1 MNTYTHSSYTF
12 NPALNQIILNNTSD
26 LTIEKIKL
34 ITNLTQKTTVYDP
47 TLLGLGGTL
56 SNNILSLELSTS
68 NMSPSDI
75 LEIIIDNALQ
85 RTPDNALAIGNINRK
100 FRDSFSSGNLDNW
113 NSTIPNNDMITFGG
127 NSSGSSYVNIVKSV
141 FAGESMVL
149 LDSIDSYT
157 FPFRFAFAPSLS
169 QRMAGQE
176 FNISFVGADSNN
188 NIEYIQQ
195 PSTIRPASLSVTS
208 SIATVTT
215 SSPHGLN
222 GGDRIILSGFS
233 DTRLNVGPVIVT
245 PVTSIT
251 FTIPI
256 TIANGSYNVTNGL
269 IQWADPINNIRN
281 GISFLYDNQIATSV
295 SLIARRNGK
304 KFKTTAINTLTSVAL
319 QPNTSPYTDSFIAA
333 GENEIRANIEGVA
346 YTSRTPDSISG
357 PTYYNKIAQGI
368 PDEALNYKL
377 QVKAKNLANVS
388 GIVAEISSVSKSA
401 STTATVVCSSAH
413 GLTVDSWVMIYG
425 IRDTVNF
432 PNITTQTKVLS
443 IVNSTTFTIAIGTSS
458 TTTSNGGIVVLIN
471 GSIAPTGLINTVVQ
485 SLSNANGLLTLITSA
500 TASFLPGEFITVAGL
515 YDSLTTYEGIYK
527 VARVSGTTIEL
538 YSDKADISS
547 TNTGGTLVKNT
558 QLRLHT
564 LRVLDYNREV
574 VELENRGAYDASSAI
589 PVQHVSTLAVAQSTG
604 VNTSMWG
611 AAGFGG
617 FLVADVAS
625 AAITT
630 TTTSAAI
637 VPGAINCIGTYSNS
651 FSIIVSAVSGTNPI
665 MDIVVQESIDN
676 GTTWKDVYYFPR
688 ITAVGSYTTPVLR
701 ATFGTRYR
709 YVQTIGGTTPSF
721 TRAINRIQFSVPG
734 QYHRNFINRTIDGN
748 TINSNSGIFDVDGCN
763 AIQLTIH
770 MTSAT
775 TQPKFI
781 LEGSEDGINFYTI
794 GNEITSAPLIINQV
808 YTDVYSRFVRLR
820 TSVAGSSSI
829 LNFIQ
834 IKALGI

>member
-12 NPALNQIILNNTSD
+12 NPALNQIILNNTND
-26 LTIEKIKL
+26 LSIEKIKL
-34 ITNLTQKTTVYDP
+34 ITNLTQKTTLYDP
-47 TLLGLGGTL
+47 TLIGLGGIL

-68 NMSPSDI
+68 NMSSSDI

-85 RTPDNALAIGNINRK
+85 RTPNNALAIGNINRK

-113 NSTIPNNDMITFGG
+113 NSTIPSNDMLTFGG
-127 NSSGSSYVNIVKSV
+127 NSSGSSYVNIIKSV
-141 FAGESMVL
+141 FVGESTVL

-169 QRMAGQE
+169 QRMVGQE

-188 NIEYIQQ
+188 NIEYIIQ
-195 PSTIRPASLSVTS
+195 PDTIIPASLSVTS
-208 SIATVTT
+208 NVASITT
-215 SSPHGLN
+215 NAPHGLN
-222 GGDRIILSGFS
+222 GGDRVILSGFS
-233 DTRLNVGPVIVT
+233 DSRLNVGPVVVT

-251 FTIPI
+251 FTVQI

-281 GISFLYDNQIATSV
+281 GISFLYDNPTTTSV

-304 KFKTTAINTLTSVAL
+304 KFKTSAVNTLTSVAL

-333 GENEIRANIEGVA
+333 CENEIRANIEGVA
-346 YTSRTPDSISG
+346 YISRTPDSISG

-377 QVKAKNLANVS
+377 QVKAKNLANMS
-388 GIVAEISSVSKSA
+388 GIVAKISSVSKSG
-401 STTATVVCSSAH
+401 STTATIVCSSSH

-425 IRDTVNF
+425 IQDTTNF

-458 TTTSNGGIVVLIN
+458 TTTSRGGIVVLIN
-471 GSIAPTGLINTVVQ
+471 GGVSPAGLTNTVIQ
-485 SLSNANGLLTLITSA
+485 SLYNKNGLLTLITSVA
-500 TASFLPGEFITVAGL
+500 TSFLPGEFITVSGL
-515 YDSLTTYEGIYK
+515 YDSLISYEGIYK
-527 VARVSGTTIEL
+527 VARVSGTTLEL
-538 YSDKADISS
+538 YSDKADILS
-547 TNTGGTLVKNT
+547 TNTGGAVVKNT

-574 VELENRGAYDASSAI
+574 VELENRGTYDASTAI
-589 PVQHVSTLAVAQSTG
+589 PVQHISPLAVTQSTG
-604 VNTSMWG
+604 TNTSMWG

-617 FLVADVAS
+617 FFVADVAS
-625 AAITT
+625 ATITT
-630 TTTSAAI
+630 TTTSAIIA
-637 VPGAINCIGTYSNS
+637 PGAINCIGTYSNS
-651 FSIIVSAVSGTNPI
+651 FSIIVSAISGTNPT
-665 MDIVVQESIDN
+665 MDIIIQESIDN
-676 GTTWKDVYYFPR
+676 GITWKDVYHFPR
-688 ITAVGSYTTPVLR
+688 ISAVGSYTTPLLR
-701 ATFGTRYR
+701 STFGTRYR
-709 YVQTIGGTTPSF
+709 YIQTIGGTSPSF

-734 QYHRNFINRTIDGN
+734 QFHRNFINRTIDGN
-748 TINSNSGIFDVDGCN
+748 ILNSNSGIYDVDGCN
-763 AIQLTIH
+763 TIQLTIH
-770 MTSAT
+770 MTSTT

-794 GNEITSAPLIINQV
+794 GNEISGSPPVVNQI
-808 YTDVYSRFVRLR
+808 YSDVYSRFVRLR
-820 TSVAGSSSI
+820 ISTEGSSSI